1 MYIAGVFWT
10 KTCIWYVLEFCRFIY
25 ILDNSVL
32 NRLLLYIL
40 QNKNGLKESSSSEQP
55 PASTTTT
62 TISTPPTMVSSEK
75 FDNATAFFPTSRP
88 PPKWMLPQPSLPIS
102 QPVKSAKYNASGGV
116 PGSQNTTD
124 SDSSDDQSTSHT
136 VSRIFRENDII
147 EYSAPFYFYF

>member
-1 MYIAGVFWT
+1 
-10 KTCIWYVLEFCRFIY
+10 
-25 ILDNSVL
+25 
-32 NRLLLYIL
+32 
-40 QNKNGLKESSSSEQP
+40 
-55 PASTTTT
+55 
-62 TISTPPTMVSSEK
+62 MVSSEK

-136 VSRIFRENDII
+136 VSLREIIFTKFFVKMILRKKK
-147 EYSAPFYFYF
+147 YMPVHCLPQRPKSFFLSAPLFLFLGQCAINDKSNPTATHY

>member
-1 MYIAGVFWT
+1 
-10 KTCIWYVLEFCRFIY
+10 
-25 ILDNSVL
+25 
-32 NRLLLYIL
+32 
-40 QNKNGLKESSSSEQP
+40 
-55 PASTTTT
+55 
-62 TISTPPTMVSSEK
+62 MVSSEK

-136 VSRIFRENDII
+136 VSLREIIFTKFFVKMILRKKKYMPVHCLPQRPKSFFFKCTTFSIFRAMCNQRQIKPNSNPLLI
-147 EYSAPFYFYF
+147 WFIQNTTYWFGLKC

>member
-1 MYIAGVFWT
+1 M
-10 KTCIWYVLEFCRFIY
+10 
-25 ILDNSVL
+25 
-32 NRLLLYIL
+32 
-40 QNKNGLKESSSSEQP
+40 SSEQP

-62 TISTPPTMVSSEK
+62 AISTPPTMVSSEK

-136 VSRIFRENDII
+136 VSLREIIFTKFFVKMILRKKKVHA
-147 EYSAPFYFYF
+147 SALFASKAKIFFF